1 MTKEEKESIRRLASR
16 ARCICPP
23 PCRYGDAASR
33 NCLFSASAGRDKAY
47 RKAQTICWREHAMNL
62 EFTPEEQAFRDEVRA
77 FIAENHPKELGDF
90 GMREDMTRE
99 EMVAWHKI
107 LGAKGWS
114 VPAWPVEYGGTG
126 WTPTQRYIWS
136 EENARANTF
145 MPLPFGVS
153 MVGPVIYTFGNEEQK
168 AKHLPGIRSGEVWWC
183 QGYSEPGAGSDLA
196 SLKTTAVRDG
206 DHYVINGQ
214 KTWTTLAQH
223 ADWGFFLCRTDPTA
237 KAQEGIS
244 FILVDMKTPG
254 VEVKPIKLLDGGY
267 EVNETWLTDVRVPV
281 ENLVGVENK
290 GWTYAKFLLAHERSG
305 IAGVARSKRGVEKLR
320 EIAANETLDGAPLI
334 KDFDFAKK
342 VSQLEIDLAALEITE
357 LRTLAGEQ
365 AGKGPGPES
374 SILKIKGTE
383 IQQRL
388 TELTLEAVGTYSAPY
403 YGSIAND
410 TGSNEYAVGPAHAQ
424 HAAATYFNMRKT
436 SIYGGSNE
444 IQRNIITK
452 MILGL

>member
-1 MTKEEKESIRRLASR
+1 
-16 ARCICPP
+16 
-23 PCRYGDAASR
+23 
-33 NCLFSASAGRDKAY
+33 
-47 RKAQTICWREHAMNL
+47 MNL
-62 EFTPEEQAFRDEVRA
+62 DFSPEEMAFRDEVRA
-77 FIAENHPKELGDF
+77 FIDENYPERLIGLGT
-90 GMREDMTRE
+90 REDLSRE
-99 EMVAWHKI
+99 DFLAWHKI
-107 LGAKGWS
+107 LGEKGWS

-126 WTPTQRYIWS
+126 WTPTQRYIWN
-136 EENARANTF
+136 EENARVNAV

-153 MVGPVIYTFGNEEQK
+153 MVGPVIYTFGSEEQK
-168 AKHLPGIRSGEVWWC
+168 ARFLPGIRSGEDWWC

-223 ADWGFFLCRTDPTA
+223 ADWGFFLCRTDTDAA
-237 KAQEGIS
+237 KPQEGIS
-244 FILVDMKTPG
+244 FILIDMNTPG
-254 VEVKPIKLLDGGY
+254 VEVKPIKLIDGGY

-281 ENLVGVENK
+281 ENLVGQENK

-305 IAGVARSKRGVEKLR
+305 IARVAASKRGLEKLR
-320 EIAANETLDGAPLI
+320 EIAGSETLDGQPLI
-334 KDFDFAKK
+334 EDFDFARKL
-342 VSQLEIDLAALEITE
+342 SQLAIDLDALEITE

-388 TELTLEAVGTYSAPY
+388 TELTLEAVGTYGTPM
-403 YGSIAND
+403 YGSIAD
-410 TGSNEYAVGPAHAQ
+410 RSNEYPIGPDYAQ
-424 HAAATYFNMRKT
+424 HSAATYFNMRKT

>member
-1 MTKEEKESIRRLASR
+1 
-16 ARCICPP
+16 
-23 PCRYGDAASR
+23 
-33 NCLFSASAGRDKAY
+33 
-47 RKAQTICWREHAMNL
+47 MNL
-62 EFTPEEQAFRDEVRA
+62 DFTPEEIAFRNEVRT
-77 FIAENHPKELGDF
+77 FIEENYPEELKGL
-90 GMREDMTRE
+90 GAREDLTRE
-99 EMVAWHKI
+99 QFLAWHKI
-107 LGAKGWS
+107 LGKKGWS
-114 VPAWPVEYGGTG
+114 TPAWPKEYGGTG
-126 WTPTQRYIWS
+126 WTATQRYIWS
-136 EENARANTF
+136 EENARVDAI

-153 MVGPVIYTFGNEEQK
+153 MVAPVIYTFGSEEQK
-168 AKHLPGIRSGEVWWC
+168 ARHLPGIRSGEVWWC

-237 KAQEGIS
+237 AKPQEGIS
-244 FILVDMKTPG
+244 FILVDMNTPG
-254 VEVKPIKLLDGGY
+254 IEVRPIITIEGGH

-281 ENLVGVENK
+281 ENLVGVENQ

-305 IAGVARSKRGVEKLR
+305 IAGVARSKRGIEKLR
-320 EIAANETLDGAPLI
+320 QIASTELIDGEPLI
-334 KDFDFAKK
+334 GDTDFARKI
-342 VSQLEIDLAALEITE
+342 SQLEIDLTALEFTE
-357 LRTLAGEQ
+357 LRTLARESQ
-365 AGKGPGPES
+365 GKGPGPES

-388 TELTLEAVGTYSAPY
+388 TELTLEAVGNYGAPY
-403 YGSIAND
+403 FRGFPED
-410 TGSNEYAVGPAHAQ
+410 GSNEFQIGPDYSHYAAPA
-424 HAAATYFNMRKT
+424 YFNMRKT

>member
-1 MTKEEKESIRRLASR
+1 
-16 ARCICPP
+16 
-23 PCRYGDAASR
+23 
-33 NCLFSASAGRDKAY
+33 
-47 RKAQTICWREHAMNL
+47 MNL
-62 EFTPEEQAFRDEVRA
+62 DFSPEETAFRDEVRA
-77 FIAENHPKELGDF
+77 FIAENYPKNVATDGLRDD
-90 GMREDMTRE
+90 MAPED
-99 EMVAWHKI
+99 MVAWHKV
-107 LGAKGWS
+107 LGKKGWS
-114 VPAWPVEYGGTG
+114 VPAWPEQYGGTG

-136 EENARANTF
+136 EENARVNAI

-153 MVGPVIYTFGNEEQK
+153 MVGPVIYTFGNEAQKEQ
-168 AKHLPGIRSGEVWWC
+168 HLPGIRSGDVWWC

-206 DHYVINGQ
+206 DHYIINGQ

-223 ADWGFFLCRTDPTA
+223 ADWGFFLCRTDPDAA
-237 KAQEGIS
+237 KPQEGIS

-254 VEVKPIKLLDGGY
+254 IEVRPIKLIDGGY

-281 ENLVGVENK
+281 ENLVGEENK

-305 IAGVARSKRGVEKLR
+305 IAGVARSKRGVERLR
-320 EIAANETLDGAPLI
+320 EIAKSEQMDGAPLMS
-334 KDFDFAKK
+334 DFDFAKK

-388 TELTLEAVGTYSAPY
+388 TELTLEAVGHYGTPY
-403 YGSIAND
+403 YHGMQD
-410 TGSNEYAVGPAHAQ
+410 LGSNEYPIGPDYAQ
-424 HAAATYFNMRKT
+424 HSAATYFNMRKT

>member
-1 MTKEEKESIRRLASR
+1 
-16 ARCICPP
+16 
-23 PCRYGDAASR
+23 
-33 NCLFSASAGRDKAY
+33 
-47 RKAQTICWREHAMNL
+47 MNL
-62 EFTPEEQAFRDEVRA
+62 DFTPEEIAFRNEVRE
-77 FIAENHPKELGDF
+77 FIRENYPKELE
-90 GMREDMTRE
+90 GMGTREDLTRE
-99 EMVAWHKI
+99 QFLAWHKV
-107 LGAKGWS
+107 LGKKGWS
-114 VPAWPVEYGGTG
+114 APSWPKKYGGTG
-126 WTPTQRYIWS
+126 WTSTQKYIWS
-136 EENARANTF
+136 EENARVDAL

-168 AKHLPGIRSGEVWWC
+168 ERHLPGILSGDVWWC

-223 ADWGFFLCRTDPTA
+223 ADWGFFLCRTDPNA
-237 KAQEGIS
+237 KKPQEGIS

-254 VEVKPIKLLDGGY
+254 IEVKPIKLIDGTH

-281 ENLVGVENK
+281 ENLVGVENE

-305 IAGVARSKRGVEKLR
+305 IAGVARSKRGVERLR
-320 EIAANETLDGAPLI
+320 NIATNELVDGEPLLEQPE
-334 KDFDFAKK
+334 FARKI
-342 VSQLEIDLAALEITE
+342 SQLEIDLTALEFTE
-357 LRTLAGEQ
+357 LRTLASEA

-374 SILKIKGTE
+374 SILKVKGTE

-388 TELTLEAVGTYSAPY
+388 TELTLEAVGYYGAPY
-403 YGSIAND
+403 AYGMEADGKND
-410 TGSNEYAVGPAHAQ
+410 FGVGPDHSNY
-424 HAAATYFNMRKT
+424 AAETYFNMRKT

-444 IQRNIITK
+444 IQRNIISK

>member
-1 MTKEEKESIRRLASR
+1 MSLTFDSARIPNPHLTKDHLAWRDALRRFIDKEIMPYAEDWDEAGHIPIELWPRAAEVGLLGAGYPEQYGGMETDSWHNWIINEELSR
-16 ARCICPP
+16 V
-23 PCRYGDAASR
+23 GVGG
-33 NCLFSASAGRDKAY
+33 LSASLMVHGIGLPPVINWG
-47 RKAQTICWREHAMNL
+47 T
-62 EFTPEEQAFRDEVRA
+62 
-77 FIAENHPKELGDF
+77 
-90 GMREDMTRE
+90 E
-99 EMVAWHKI
+99 EMKAEIAPPVLRGESWI
-107 LGAKGWS
+107 SLGI
-114 VPAWPVEYGGTG
+114 T
-126 WTPTQRYIWS
+126 
-136 EENARANTF
+136 
-145 MPLPFGVS
+145 
-153 MVGPVIYTFGNEEQK
+153 
-168 AKHLPGIRSGEVWWC
+168 
-183 QGYSEPGAGSDLA
+183 EPGGGSDVA

-214 KTWTTLAQH
+214 KTWTTLAQY
-223 ADWGFFLCRTDPTA
+223 ADWGFFLCRTDPDA
-237 KAQEGIS
+237 DKPQEGIS

-281 ENLVGVENK
+281 ENLVGEENK

-320 EIAANETLDGAPLI
+320 EIAANETLNGEPLI
-334 KDFDFAKK
+334 EDFDFARK

-388 TELTLEAVGTYSAPY
+388 TELTLEAVGSYSAPY

-410 TGSNEYAVGPAHAQ
+410 TGSNEYPIGPEYAH
-424 HAAATYFNMRKT
+424 HSAATYFNMRKT

>member
-1 MTKEEKESIRRLASR
+1 
-16 ARCICPP
+16 
-23 PCRYGDAASR
+23 
-33 NCLFSASAGRDKAY
+33 
-47 RKAQTICWREHAMNL
+47 MNL

-77 FIAENHPKELGDF
+77 FIEENYPKHLGDV
-90 GMREDMTRE
+90 GLREDLSRE
-99 EMVAWHKI
+99 DFLAWHKV
-107 LGAKGWS
+107 LGEKGWS

-136 EENARANTF
+136 EENARVNAI

-153 MVGPVIYTFGNEEQK
+153 MVGPVIHTFGSEEQK
-168 AKHLPGIRSGEVWWC
+168 ARHLPGIRSGEVWWC

-214 KTWTTLAQH
+214 KTWTTLAQY
-223 ADWGFFLCRTDPTA
+223 ADWGFFLCRTDPDAA
-237 KAQEGIS
+237 KPQEGIS
-244 FILVDMKTPG
+244 FILVDMKSPG

-281 ENLVGVENK
+281 ENLVGEENK

-320 EIAANETLDGAPLI
+320 EIAANETLDGEPLI
-334 KDFDFAKK
+334 DDLDFARK

-388 TELTLEAVGTYSAPY
+388 TELTLEAVGSYSAPY

-410 TGSNEYAVGPAHAQ
+410 TGSNEYPIGPDYAHDS
-424 HAAATYFNMRKT
+424 AATYFNMRKT

>member
-1 MTKEEKESIRRLASR
+1 
-16 ARCICPP
+16 
-23 PCRYGDAASR
+23 
-33 NCLFSASAGRDKAY
+33 
-47 RKAQTICWREHAMNL
+47 MNL
-62 EFTPEEQAFRDEVRA
+62 EFTPEEVAFREEVRA
-77 FIAENHPKELGDF
+77 FIEANYPEHLREVGL
-90 GMREDMTRE
+90 REDLSPEDML
-99 EMVAWHKI
+99 AWHKI
-107 LGAKGWS
+107 LGEKGWS

-126 WTPTQRYIWS
+126 WSPTQRYIWS
-136 EENARANTF
+136 EENARVNAI

-153 MVGPVIYTFGNEEQK
+153 MVGPVIYTFGNDAQK
-168 AKHLPGIRSGEVWWC
+168 QQHLPGIVSGDVWWC

-196 SLKTTAVRDG
+196 SLQTTAVRDG

-223 ADWGFFLCRTDPTA
+223 ADWGFFLCRTDPDAA
-237 KAQEGIS
+237 KPQEGIS

-254 VEVKPIKLLDGGY
+254 IEVRPIKLIDGGY
-267 EVNETWLTDVRVPV
+267 EVNETWLDNVRVPV
-281 ENLVGVENK
+281 ENLVGEENK

-305 IAGVARSKRGVEKLR
+305 IAGVARSKRGVERLR
-320 EIAANETLDGAPLI
+320 EIAKSELLAGEPLMS
-334 KDFDFAKK
+334 DFDFAKK

-388 TELTLEAVGTYSAPY
+388 TELTLEAVGH
-403 YGSIAND
+403 YGSPMYNAIRDA
-410 TGSNEYAVGPAHAQ
+410 GSNEYPIGPDYAQ
-424 HAAATYFNMRKT
+424 HSAATYFNMRKT

>member
-1 MTKEEKESIRRLASR
+1 
-16 ARCICPP
+16 
-23 PCRYGDAASR
+23 
-33 NCLFSASAGRDKAY
+33 
-47 RKAQTICWREHAMNL
+47 MNL
-62 EFTPEEQAFRDEVRA
+62 DFTPEEQAFRDEVRA
-77 FIAENHPKELGDF
+77 FIAENYPAHLGDT
-90 GMREDMTRE
+90 GLREDLPRE
-99 EMVAWHKI
+99 DFLAWHKI
-107 LGAKGWS
+107 LGKKGWS
-114 VPAWPVEYGGTG
+114 VPAWPTEYGGTG

-136 EENARANTF
+136 EENARVNAL

-153 MVGPVIYTFGNEEQK
+153 MVGPVIYTFGNDEQK
-168 AKHLPGIRSGEVWWC
+168 AKHLPGIVSGDVWWC

-214 KTWTTLAQH
+214 KTWTTLAQY
-223 ADWGFFLCRTDPTA
+223 ADWGFFLCRTNPDAA
-237 KAQEGIS
+237 KPQEGIS
-244 FILVDMKTPG
+244 FILLDMKTPG

-281 ENLVGVENK
+281 ENLVGVENQ
-290 GWTYAKFLLAHERSG
+290 GWTCAKFLLAHERSG

-334 KDFDFAKK
+334 DDFDFARK

-388 TELTLEAVGTYSAPY
+388 TELTLEAVGSYGTPY

-410 TGSNEYAVGPAHAQ
+410 TGSNEYPIGPDYAAHSAS
-424 HAAATYFNMRKT
+424 TYFNMRKT

>member
-1 MTKEEKESIRRLASR
+1 
-16 ARCICPP
+16 
-23 PCRYGDAASR
+23 
-33 NCLFSASAGRDKAY
+33 
-47 RKAQTICWREHAMNL
+47 MNL
-62 EFTPEEQAFRDEVRA
+62 DFTPEEQALRDEVRV
-77 FIAENHPKELGDF
+77 FIEANYPKHLLDA
-90 GMREDMTRE
+90 GMREDLPRE
-99 EMVAWHKI
+99 DFVAWHKS
-107 LGAKGWS
+107 LGEKGWS
-114 VPAWPVEYGGTG
+114 VPAWPTEYGGTG

-136 EENARANTF
+136 EENARVNAM
-145 MPLPFGVS
+145 MPLPVGVS
-153 MVGPVIYTFGNEEQK
+153 MVGPVSYSFGNEEQK
-168 AKHLPGIRSGEVWWC
+168 AKYLPGIRDGSVWWC

-223 ADWGFFLCRTDPTA
+223 ADWGFFLCRTDPDAA
-237 KAQEGIS
+237 KPQEGIS

-254 VEVKPIKLLDGGY
+254 VEVKPIKLLDGTH

-281 ENLVGVENK
+281 ENLVGVENM
-290 GWTYAKFLLAHERSG
+290 GWTYAKFLLAHERRG

-320 EIAANETLDGAPLI
+320 DIAAKEELYGEPVIN
-334 KDFDFAKK
+334 DFDFARK

-388 TELTLEAVGTYSAPY
+388 TELTLEAVGSYGAPY
-403 YGSIAND
+403 YLEAAND
-410 TGSNEYAVGPAHAQ
+410 EGSNEYPIGPDYAAHSAE
-424 HAAATYFNMRKT
+424 TYFNMRKT